1 MEDGVDD
8 LSLWRDDFEVISDIL
23 EGDEAVEQQFLATAT
38 TEQLQSVRRRKHAR
52 SPRGSRRLGR
62 YLELQLERL
71 HQQPAVVSLRV
82 GHCGRGRNRFR
93 FKLHRTPSFGCECDL
108 RQMLKHYFGNVTRQ
122 KPWTIQLNSTNP
134 ERRCL
139 W

>member
-1 MEDGVDD
+1 MGDGVED
-8 LSLWRDDFEVISDIL
+8 LLLWRDDFEVILDIL
-23 EGDEAVEQQFLATAT
+23 EGEAVEQQFLATAT

-52 SPRGSRRLGR
+52 SPRESRGLSR

-71 HQQPAVVSLRV
+71 HQQPAVVPLRV

-108 RQMLKHYFGNVTRQ
+108 RQMLKHYFGNVARQ
-122 KPWTIQLNSTNP
+122 KTWTIQLNSTNP

>member
-8 LSLWRDDFEVISDIL
+8 LLLWGDDFEVILDIL
-23 EGDEAVEQQFLATAT
+23 EGDEAVEQQFLAT
-38 TEQLQSVRRRKHAR
+38 EQLPSVRRSKHAR
-52 SPRGSRRLGR
+52 SPRRLRGLSR

-71 HQQPAVVSLRV
+71 HQQPAVVPLCV

-93 FKLHRTPSFGCECDL
+93 FKLHRAPSFGCECDL

-122 KPWTIQLNSTNP
+122 KTWTIQLNSTNP
-134 ERRCL
+134 ERGCL